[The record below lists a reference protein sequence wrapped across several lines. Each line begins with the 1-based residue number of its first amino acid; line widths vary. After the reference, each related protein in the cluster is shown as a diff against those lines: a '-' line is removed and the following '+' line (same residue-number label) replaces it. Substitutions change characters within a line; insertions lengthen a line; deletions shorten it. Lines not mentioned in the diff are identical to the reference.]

1 MIALPFTKIIKD
13 MGKGVGW
20 VVDIRSLALDQII
33 LNYILFFQVVGLS
46 LKKKKNE
53 RGLGWRGEA
62 ESHQCI
68 LGI

>member
-46 LKKKKNE
+46 LKKKK
-53 RGLGWRGEA
+53 
-62 ESHQCI
+62 
-68 LGI
+68 

>member
-13 MGKGVGW
+13 MEKGVGW

-46 LKKKKNE
+46 LKKKNE